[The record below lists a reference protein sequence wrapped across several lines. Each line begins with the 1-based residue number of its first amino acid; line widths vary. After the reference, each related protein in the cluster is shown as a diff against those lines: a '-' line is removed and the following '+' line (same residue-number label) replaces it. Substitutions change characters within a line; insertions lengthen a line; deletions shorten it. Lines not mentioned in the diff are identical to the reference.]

1 LIDENLVSRGRRT
14 AIERTAFILLHL
26 FALAEQAGLTNNATI
41 QFPFT
46 QQHLADTLG
55 MSLVPTNKTL
65 KRFSASNSIRWERMF
80 KLVDLAGL
88 VAIAGDDAG
97 QHRPRPFI

>member
-1 LIDENLVSRGRRT
+1 MIDENLVSLGRRT

-26 FALAEQAGLTNNATI
+26 IARAKAGLTNNATI
-41 QFPFT
+41 QIPFT
-46 QQHLADTLG
+46 QQHLTDTLG
-55 MSLVPTNKTL
+55 MSPVHTNKTL
-65 KRFSASNSIRWERMF
+65 KRFSASNAIRWDRMF
-80 KLVDLAGL
+80 ELVDRARF

>member
-26 FALAEQAGLTNNATI
+26 FALVEQADLTNNATI
-41 QFPFT
+41 QIPFT
-46 QQHLADTLG
+46 QQHLTDTLG
-55 MSLVPTNKTL
+55 MSLVHTDKTL
-65 KRFSASNSIRWERMF
+65 KRFSASNAIRWDRMF
-80 KLVDLAGL
+80 ELVDRARF